1 MPEEL
6 ASRDCPVC
14 GGKVRELLYRQRFA
28 GFDAGGLLDG
38 YDVVVCREC
47 GMVYADGIPAQAAF
61 DRYYAAMSKYEH
73 ADREGLE
80 TPHDLARFAAMAEAC
95 MPHLTAGRARVLDVG
110 CATGGLLAAF
120 RDRGVS
126 EVHGLDPSPA
136 CAAAAG
142 RLYGI
147 PVTVGA
153 LGALPAMPAPFDL
166 VMLVGVVEHVRDIR
180 SALLAVRGLLAAE
193 GLVFVE
199 VPDTQGFADWPG
211 PPFQEFS
218 VEHVNFLTARSTVSL
233 MAGCGFSSVFC
244 ERTAREWAPGSTAP
258 VVYGLFRRTDTELP
272 PVPDESGRA
281 GIERYVGECGREE
294 AAVAARL
301 AAQRGDG
308 ERICV
313 WGAGTHTQRLIAAG
327 ILDPAD
333 VVLIADANAHYHG
346 RSLCGVP
353 VVAPGELAAH
363 GEPILVSTRAYQ
375 REIVARIRGE
385 LGLSNRLITLY
396 DV

>member
-1 MPEEL
+1 MPEAL

-14 GGKVRELLYRQRFA
+14 HGKARDLLYRQRFA
-28 GFDAGGLLDG
+28 GFDSDGLLDG
-38 YDVVVCREC
+38 YDVVVCAHC
-47 GMVYADGIPAQAAF
+47 GFVYADSIPAQAAF
-61 DRYYAAMSKYEH
+61 DRYYAAMSKYEY

-80 TPHDLARFAAMAEAC
+80 TSLDLARFAAMAEVC
-95 MPHLTAGRARVLDVG
+95 VPHLVADRARVLDVG

-120 RDRGVS
+120 RDRGVQH
-126 EVHGLDPSPA
+126 VHGLDPSPA
-136 CAAAAG
+136 CAIAAG

-147 PVTVGA
+147 PVSVGT
-153 LGALPAMPAPFDL
+153 LGTHPAMPAPFDL
-166 VMLVGVVEHVRDIR
+166 VALVGVVEHVCDIR
-180 SALLAVRGLLAAE
+180 SALLGVRGLLAGD

-199 VPDTQGFADWPG
+199 VPDAEGFADWPG

-218 VEHVNFLTARSTVSL
+218 VEHVNFLTVRSTMNL
-233 MAGCGFSSVFC
+233 MAACGYSAVFC

-272 PVPDESGRA
+272 PVPDASGRE
-281 GIERYVGECGREE
+281 GIVRYVEQCGGEE
-294 AAVAARL
+294 AAVSARL
-301 AAQRGDG
+301 AVQRMDG

-327 ILDPAD
+327 ILDPAGI
-333 VVLIADANAHYHG
+333 VLIADANAHYHG
-346 RSLCGVP
+346 RSLRGVP
-353 VVAPGELAAH
+353 VVSPDEIAGH

-375 REIVARIRGE
+375 RDIVARIRDE
-385 LGLSNRLITLY
+385 LQLPNRLITLY